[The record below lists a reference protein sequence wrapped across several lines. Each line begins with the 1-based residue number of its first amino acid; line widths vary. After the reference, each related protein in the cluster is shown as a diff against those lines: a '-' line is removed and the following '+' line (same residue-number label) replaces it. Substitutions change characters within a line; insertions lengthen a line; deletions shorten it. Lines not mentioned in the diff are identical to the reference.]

1 MKKNI
6 FTIFAI
12 ALSFSVFAQQ
22 QHDTMFVHTTDRF
35 IHEFAT
41 HDIDSIIFYRT
52 QDRMELPRGTVIEIR
67 WDTIRDTITIRDTV
81 AVRDTIT
88 IRDTIVKAVYLI
100 VTQQDLMFY
109 KEASLGG
116 INITSNTAWTITSS
130 QPWVTL
136 DQETGSDSEIVTV
149 YIDENTIGLTR
160 QATLTVT
167 ASGVPSQTVTI
178 EQRYYTE
185 PILIFRETFGVPTGN
200 TSITNYS
207 VWTTRTGMGANHVT
221 YSGTGNVDVRIT
233 AVSPNPPFS
242 GAGNVFFPTNEP
254 SSGNQRTFT
263 ISGINPE
270 NATVFE
276 LSFATQGTSTN
287 LIVEYSI
294 DGTDWTGLS
303 FIKSTASWGL
313 VEICFEIPEP
323 TTNLRLRFRVP
334 TEATGNFRID
344 DIELNRRRSVL
355 GGCPVPGVPFR
366 LELPLVRDT
375 TWFIQ
380 HSVDGIVNFS
390 LEYDT
395 AQRHAFW
402 IAYVLTSEL
411 LTINTERQNNFT
423 FDPKI
428 PREFQPHAIGTS
440 GQIVIPSFWRDYGY
454 ERGHIMA
461 SRDRRFSQVANSQS
475 NFMSNISP
483 HLPEFHNSHG
493 GTGSG
498 DGVWLRLEHR
508 VRYWAEMPGVDTL
521 YVVKGG
527 AIVPGAPGTNI
538 VEVLYSINRV
548 VVPQHYFK
556 AIVKRMGNSF
566 YGIAFWLEQY
576 RGMARRPARRT
587 DAITI
592 RELEYWTGIDFFPN
606 LRIYGEQIGQPDL
619 EDAVENT
626 PINWSRWPG
635 IN

>member
-12 ALSFSVFAQQ
+12 ALSLSVFAQQ
-22 QHDTMFVHTTDRF
+22 QRDTMFVHTTDRF

-41 HDIDSIIFYRT
+41 HDIDSIVFYRT
-52 QDRMELPRGTVIEIR
+52 QDRMEFPPRDTV
-67 WDTIRDTITIRDTV
+67 RDTIIVIERDTIIIRDTV
-81 AVRDTIT
+81 
-88 IRDTIVKAVYLI
+88 RDTIVKVVYLI
-100 VTQQDLMFY
+100 VTSQDLMFY
-109 KEASLGG
+109 NEASLGG
-116 INITSNTAWTITSS
+116 INITSNTDWTITSS

-136 DQETGSDSEIVTV
+136 SQETGANSEIVTV
-149 YIDENTIGLTR
+149 YIDENTSGLTR

-167 ASGVPSQTVTI
+167 AFGAPNRTVSV

-185 PILIFRETFGVPTGN
+185 PVLILRETFGVPASN
-200 TSITNYS
+200 TLIANYS
-207 VWTTRTGMGANHVT
+207 GWTKTGMGASNVT

-242 GAGNVFFPTNEP
+242 GGGNVFFPTNEP
-254 SSGNQRTFT
+254 AGQRTFT
-263 ISGINPE
+263 ISGIDPGS
-270 NATVFE
+270 ATIFE

-294 DGTDWTGLS
+294 DGTTWIGLS
-303 FIKSTASWGL
+303 FIKSTTSWGL

-334 TEATGNFRID
+334 TGTTGNFRID
-344 DIELNRRRSVL
+344 DVELNRRRSAL
-355 GGCPVPGVPFR
+355 GGCPVLGVPFR

-380 HSVDGIVNFS
+380 HRADGIVNFS